1 MQEIVVATEA
11 AKMNI
16 SDTAKYFTESIDVYL
31 CNIIFY
37 LISRVNTQGIK

>member
-16 SDTAKYFTESIDVYL
+16 SDTAKYFTESIDAPS
-31 CNIIFY
+31 C
-37 LISRVNTQGIK
+37 S